1 MKGDKLIAY
10 IFFAAALF
18 VVILVLTSGCS
29 SRPSCSDNPRNM
41 RCMSADQLR
50 KELSK

>member
-29 SRPSCSDNPRNM
+29 STPPCFENPRNM
-41 RCMSADQLR
+41 RCMSAAQLE
-50 KELSK
+50 KELAK